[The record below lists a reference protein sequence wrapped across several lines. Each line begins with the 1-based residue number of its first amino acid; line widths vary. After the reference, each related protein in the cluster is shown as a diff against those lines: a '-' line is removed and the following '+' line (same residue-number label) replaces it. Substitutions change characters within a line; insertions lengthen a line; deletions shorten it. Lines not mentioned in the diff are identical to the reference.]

1 MYQFIINRLHA
12 LHVYVQILFFIF
24 LYVSVF
30 WTYFMFSRSRMEK
43 KKKVYY
49 YFWLLFYTFSAISR
63 QQKHYSINNFF
74 VSALWYCCLDSGQLM
89 DWVPS
94 VVWALHQ
101 IMFWNV
107 NLFLGT
113 LIFSTICKKV
123 HVQDLQLL
131 FLLEQP
137 QCANNAW
144 AGLSYF
150 AFWS

>member
-1 MYQFIINRLHA
+1 MRYMYMCKFCFS
-12 LHVYVQILFFIF
+12 FF
-24 LYVSVF
+24 
-30 WTYFMFSRSRMEK
+30 FMYPFSEHTLCSQDLEWKK